1 MIPCASVSALRDRLA
16 SGGHQGAEYA
26 DKMFHKVPDLPTVK
40 DRAAFLVDKAKGRVV
55 LDLGCQGPISAAIRA
70 VAKSYYGID
79 RVEGPSVVAVD
90 LDEAPETMPVYP
102 VEVIIASELLEHL
115 ANPGRFLAALREKY
129 PGITAYFT
137 VPHAGAYQV
146 RNDCEVVNRDH
157 VAWYS
162 YTTLSTLLARYGYAV
177 TLARWY
183 NGQPHTAE
191 GLIVL
196 AV

>member
-1 MIPCASVSALRDRLA
+1 MRCESVAALRDRLA
-16 SGGHQGAEYA
+16 SGGHQGPAYA
-26 DKMFHKVPDLPTVK
+26 DKMLHSVPDLPTVK
-40 DRAAFLVDKAKGRVV
+40 DRAAFLVEKAKGRVV
-55 LDLGCQGPISAAIRA
+55 LDIGCSGVISAAIRA

-79 RVEGPSVVAVD
+79 RVEGPNVVAVD
-90 LDEAPETMPVYP
+90 LDEAPHTMPVYP

-115 ANPGRFLAALREKY
+115 SNPGRFLAALREKY
-129 PGITAYFT
+129 PGITVYFT
-137 VPHAGAYQV
+137 VPQAGGYQV

-162 YTTLSTLLARYGYAV
+162 YTTLSTLLTRYGYAV

-183 NGQPHTAE
+183 NGEPHRAE

-196 AV
+196 AI